1 VPLAEVEARL
11 DVLPTVLLWGKQPIL
26 ADPGAMDWTATE
38 VFSEAVREGWARN
51 QVAEAGKS
59 WDTHMAKFSGAVIP
73 RELAT
78 VA

>member
-1 VPLAEVEARL
+1 
-11 DVLPTVLLWGKQPIL
+11 
-26 ADPGAMDWTATE
+26 MDWTATE